1 MDPCSIFEMLI
12 VAMLEIN
19 SANINIHTTLILGCG
34 IFLIFSRFIFL
45 QISDITA
52 VIYLHPNIIHIGTN
66 NKLEFV
72 EEVKLEFVCDIAN
85 VKTVLKNLREVH
97 PYEEPAIDIVPILN
111 ESVFN

>member
-1 MDPCSIFEMLI
+1 MIFVFFRLRSKTRHSQNFTFSFIPNEK
-12 VAMLEIN
+12 
-19 SANINIHTTLILGCG
+19 AN
-34 IFLIFSRFIFL
+34 
-45 QISDITA
+45 
-52 VIYLHPNIIHIGTN
+52 PHIGTN

-97 PYEEPAIDIVPILN
+97 PYEEPAIDIVPILD

>member
-1 MDPCSIFEMLI
+1 MEIEFSKVKIFVTAPKENI
-12 VAMLEIN
+12 ETIRNAVCGVGAGVIGDYSYCTFAGVGIGSFVPNEK
-19 SANINIHTTLILGCG
+19 AN
-34 IFLIFSRFIFL
+34 
-45 QISDITA
+45 
-52 VIYLHPNIIHIGTN
+52 PHIGTN

-97 PYEEPAIDIVPILN
+97 PYEEPAIDIVPILD